1 MDLLSAMRIF
11 VRVVERGSM
20 SAAARDLGIG
30 QPAVSERIEKLEAH
44 LGTRLL
50 RRNTRNMSLTHS
62 GNLFYERS
70 KTAIQ
75 AAEHALSVNEG
86 NQGLHGKI
94 RIATPFSAGEAL
106 LMPAILR
113 LQEEHPDLQIDLIF
127 NDRVIDPVTEGVD
140 LSLRIGEVAE
150 GYFVARPLGTVRRVL
165 LASPALLAKKGFPQS
180 PDELID
186 FPFAAVSDTFLNNRI
201 PLITPG
207 GQLVNAPVNVTFRS
221 THWRSVHA
229 FLLAGH
235 AIGVLQ
241 YPVCRRG
248 IEEGLLTPILT
259 DHQIPPFNAHLLLPQ
274 AGMMSYETRVCA
286 SLLEDYLREALLSF
300 QTGQ

>member
-1 MDLLSAMRIF
+1 MRIF

-62 GNLFYERS
+62 GNVFYERS

-75 AAEHALSVNEG
+75 AAEHALSVNEE
-86 NQGLHGKI
+86 NQGLQGKI
-94 RIATPFSAGEAL
+94 RIAAPYSAGESL
-106 LMPAILR
+106 LMPALLR
-113 LQEEHPDLQIDLIF
+113 LLDEHPGLQVDVIF

-140 LSLRIGEVAE
+140 LSLRLGDVSE
-150 GYFVARPLGTVRRVL
+150 GFFVARPLGSVRRML
-165 LASPALLAKKGFPQS
+165 LASPALLAKMGCPHSPQALA
-180 PDELID
+180 DY
-186 FPFAAVSDTFLNNRI
+186 PFAAVSGVFSSQRI
-201 PLITPG
+201 PLITAEN
-207 GQLVNAPVNVTFRS
+207 QLINVPVNVKFQS
-221 THWRSVHA
+221 THWRSVFA
-229 FLLAGH
+229 CLLAGH

-241 YPVCRRG
+241 FPVCRNE
-248 IEEGLLTPILT
+248 IEQGALIPLLNHYQLPSFSAWLL
-259 DHQIPPFNAHLLLPQ
+259 HPP

-286 SLLEDYLREALLSF
+286 SLLEGYLRDSLLELK
-300 QTGQ
+300 